1 MDKFSCVLVDRVQII
16 SLEANLSSLLEYKTQ
31 VLQRLQNASVVE
43 GATHTQEDGVEGNYF
58 SLRAMQISLCCTFVA
73 CSWLLGLVSSQH
85 LISKVDVTL
94 MFPKIFWSRIFI
106 TCCFSP
112 MVAMVQIFG
121 NLCIFA
127 IDPALDSGGRGTKRK
142 LLSRVHVLTYILLS
156 TFH

>member
-1 MDKFSCVLVDRVQII
+1 
-16 SLEANLSSLLEYKTQ
+16 
-31 VLQRLQNASVVE
+31 
-43 GATHTQEDGVEGNYF
+43 
-58 SLRAMQISLCCTFVA
+58 
-73 CSWLLGLVSSQH
+73 
-85 LISKVDVTL
+85 
-94 MFPKIFWSRIFI
+94 
-106 TCCFSP
+106 